1 MNNSKTLAGLIVAGL
16 LIVAI
21 IGWFT
26 PVLPKANG
34 VEGVNTGSMA
44 AEDYN
49 PYIMYNGG
57 YYSAKPIETTS
68 TLTVGGASSFT
79 GLITVGSGGIKIG
92 STNGSTLTQVIST
105 TCNPIANVSVAATS
119 TAHIYCTGVTGVTSS
134 SQVFAEFA
142 TSTNAIGTQWVM
154 LGSKA
159 STTAGAIDFK
169 IMNLTGTAAVPSA
182 AAGASFASS
191 TKLLIVN

>member
-1 MNNSKTLAGLIVAGL
+1 MDNLKSKFGLIVAGL
-16 LIVAI
+16 FIVAI

-26 PVLPKANG
+26 PMLPKAKG
-34 VEGVNTGSMA
+34 VEGLNTVSMA

-92 STNGSTLTQVIST
+92 SSNGTTLTQVIST

-119 TAHIYCTGVTGVTSS
+119 TAHIYCTGVTGVTST
-134 SQVFAEFA
+134 SQVFAEF
-142 TSTNAIGTQWVM
+142 THRS
-154 LGSKA
+154 
-159 STTAGAIDFK
+159 
-169 IMNLTGTAAVPSA
+169 
-182 AAGASFASS
+182 
-191 TKLLIVN
+191 